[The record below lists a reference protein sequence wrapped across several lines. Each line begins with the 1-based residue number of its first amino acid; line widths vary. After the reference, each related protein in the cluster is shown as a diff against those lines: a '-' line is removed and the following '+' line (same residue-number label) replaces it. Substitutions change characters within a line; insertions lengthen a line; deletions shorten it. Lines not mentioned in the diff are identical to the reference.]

1 MFILKILNTLF
12 YWVVQGIAI
21 ASAWTKIPTDKI
33 MHFLA
38 GGIISFIGCL
48 IGNYSAEST
57 IGFLIAALLPTTII
71 GAAKELAYDKAMGKG
86 NPEWMDF
93 IATLLGGIVVTGI
106 MLLIL

>member
-57 IGFLIAALLPTTII
+57 IGFLIVALLPTILI
-71 GAAKELAYDKAMGKG
+71 GAAKELAFDKGHG
-86 NPEWMDF
+86 EWMDF